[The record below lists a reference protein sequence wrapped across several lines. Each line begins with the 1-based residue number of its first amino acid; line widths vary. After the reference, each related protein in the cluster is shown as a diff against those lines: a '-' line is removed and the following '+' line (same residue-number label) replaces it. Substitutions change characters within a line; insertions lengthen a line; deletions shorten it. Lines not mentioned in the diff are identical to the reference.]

1 MSLTKSEFDLLNYFR
16 ETRNI
21 TQRDM
26 ADKFSMS
33 LGKVNKLVTDLKSKE
48 LINNTD
54 TVYDITERGMDALKP
69 YKVNN
74 AIIMAAGMSS
84 RFAPLS
90 YERPKGLLNV
100 KGEILIERE
109 IRQLQEAGITDITI
123 VVGYMKEKFFYLE
136 EKFGAKIVVNED
148 YTLQLLIGYGKKIA
162 NGVRFDYYKCEH
174 LVRGLYGC
182 TSYASQRILK
192 YIQ

>member
-109 IRQLQEAGITDITI
+109 
-123 VVGYMKEKFFYLE
+123 
-136 EKFGAKIVVNED
+136 
-148 YTLQLLIGYGKKIA
+148 
-162 NGVRFDYYKCEH
+162 
-174 LVRGLYGC
+174 
-182 TSYASQRILK
+182 
-192 YIQ
+192 